1 MQVVFR
7 DMMEGHATIGRE
19 GINVTKC
26 FFGLVYVY
34 SGLTAKSVRMS
45 F

>member
-7 DMMEGHATIGRE
+7 DMLEGHATIGRE

-26 FFGLVYVY
+26 FFGLVYVD
-34 SGLTAKSVRMS
+34 SGLTAKSIWMN